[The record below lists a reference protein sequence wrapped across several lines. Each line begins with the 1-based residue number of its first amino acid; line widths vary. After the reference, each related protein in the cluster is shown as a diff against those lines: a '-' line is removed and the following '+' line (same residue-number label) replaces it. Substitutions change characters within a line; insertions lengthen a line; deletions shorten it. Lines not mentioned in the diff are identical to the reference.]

1 MGNSE
6 KRCRFFEKYSN
17 SFKKCEKVITLYAIK
32 ILKNYIEILKNYV
45 KNSEKNIHQGWLSDV
60 NVLVMVCLIYRKK
73 KWYTDVWLNY
83 LCNKCKYIIIL
94 CTKYITKTCNKI
106 IIFISGY
113 QETH

>member
-45 KNSEKNIHQGWLSDV
+45 KNSEKNIHQG
-60 NVLVMVCLIYRKK
+60 
-73 KWYTDVWLNY
+73 
-83 LCNKCKYIIIL
+83 
-94 CTKYITKTCNKI
+94 
-106 IIFISGY
+106 
-113 QETH
+113 